1 MFSLS
6 SIILAFFAGILG
18 TLIGGTQTF
27 ICTGFVGLLVIIFNH
42 CGIDTTFLNEVISN
56 NLFLPCIIF
65 NAAGLATAY
74 AGTKHEI
81 RGVET
86 SRSLAFTND
95 PYVLLV
101 GALGGIL
108 GYLIFDFENYFGFPV
123 DTGAVS
129 VILVGVLGRLLFN
142 KENTYNKKN
151 LDFLKNASV
160 SFWLFQLL
168 IGLAVS
174 TVMAYFAKETGLY
187 TIGFSISALSLIFAL
202 NDPAFPATHH
212 TTLVAGYAIAQTGNI
227 LIAVAFG
234 LIAHF
239 IGYYLVWYL
248 ILIVE
253 LMLIHQLSQLRY
265 VVLSYLHCFKIWGCK
280 EAC

>member
-1 MFSLS
+1 MNCVFN
-6 SIILAFFAGILG
+6 IINYISFFAGILG

-74 AGTKHEI
+74 AGTKHDI

-151 LDFLKNASV
+151 LDFLKSASV
-160 SFWLFQLL
+160 RFWLFQLL

-202 NDPAFPATHH
+202 MIQHSLQH
-212 TTLVAGYAIAQTGNI
+212 II
-227 LIAVAFG
+227 
-234 LIAHF
+234 
-239 IGYYLVWYL
+239 
-248 ILIVE
+248 
-253 LMLIHQLSQLRY
+253 QLLLPVMPLYKLEIFLLR
-265 VVLSYLHCFKIWGCK
+265 
-280 EAC
+280 

>member
-56 NLFLPCIIF
+56 NLFLTCIIF

-74 AGTKHEI
+74 ASTKYDI

-101 GALGGIL
+101 VALGGIL
-108 GYLIFDFENYFGFPV
+108 DYLIFDFENYFGFPV

-129 VILVGVLGRLLFN
+129 VIFDYSLVIAPVVADLC
-142 KENTYNKKN
+142 TTP
-151 LDFLKNASV
+151 V
-160 SFWLFQLL
+160 
-168 IGLAVS
+168 
-174 TVMAYFAKETGLY
+174 
-187 TIGFSISALSLIFAL
+187 ALSAPP
-202 NDPAFPATHH
+202 NS
-212 TTLVAGYAIAQTGNI
+212 YQNN
-227 LIAVAFG
+227 
-234 LIAHF
+234 
-239 IGYYLVWYL
+239 
-248 ILIVE
+248 
-253 LMLIHQLSQLRY
+253 SQ
-265 VVLSYLHCFKIWGCK
+265 S
-280 EAC
+280 

>member
-6 SIILAFFAGILG
+6 SIIIAFFAGILG

-42 CGIDTTFLNEVISN
+42 CGIDTTFLNEVIYN

-74 AGTKHEI
+74 AGTKYDI
-81 RGVET
+81 RGVAT

-95 PYVLLV
+95 PYILLV
-101 GALGGIL
+101 GTLGGIL
-108 GYLIFDFENYFGFPV
+108 GYLIFDFENYFGFTV

-151 LDFLKNASV
+151 LDFLKSASV

-174 TVMAYFAKETGLY
+174 TIMTYFAKEIGLY
-187 TIGFSISALSLIFAL
+187 TIGFSISSLSLIFAL

-212 TTLVAGYAIAQTGNI
+212 TTLIADYAIAQTGNI
-227 LIAVAFG
+227 FLRILLV
-234 LIAHF
+234 
-239 IGYYLVWYL
+239 YYLVWYL

-253 LMLIHQLSQLRY
+253 LMLIDQL
-265 VVLSYLHCFKIWGCK
+265 LHCDM
-280 EAC
+280 

>member
-1 MFSLS
+1 MYMNKKIRREMYYVFT
-6 SIILAFFAGILG
+6 IINYISFFACILG

-74 AGTKHEI
+74 TGTKHDI

-142 KENTYNKKN
+142 KENTYNKK
-151 LDFLKNASV
+151 
-160 SFWLFQLL
+160 
-168 IGLAVS
+168 I
-174 TVMAYFAKETGLY
+174 
-187 TIGFSISALSLIFAL
+187 LIF
-202 NDPAFPATHH
+202 
-212 TTLVAGYAIAQTGNI
+212 
-227 LIAVAFG
+227 
-234 LIAHF
+234 
-239 IGYYLVWYL
+239 
-248 ILIVE
+248 
-253 LMLIHQLSQLRY
+253 
-265 VVLSYLHCFKIWGCK
+265 
-280 EAC
+280 

>member
-74 AGTKHEI
+74 AGTKHDI

-86 SRSLAFTND
+86 SRSLAFTHD

-129 VILVGVLGRLLFN
+129 VILVRFLVIVFTGLFGFSVLS
-142 KENTYNKKN
+142 TYTNMLSSVN
-151 LDFLKNASV
+151 V
-160 SFWLFQLL
+160 SF
-168 IGLAVS
+168 
-174 TVMAYFAKETGLY
+174 K
-187 TIGFSISALSLIFAL
+187 
-202 NDPAFPATHH
+202 
-212 TTLVAGYAIAQTGNI
+212 
-227 LIAVAFG
+227 
-234 LIAHF
+234 
-239 IGYYLVWYL
+239 
-248 ILIVE
+248 
-253 LMLIHQLSQLRY
+253 
-265 VVLSYLHCFKIWGCK
+265 
-280 EAC
+280 

>member
-1 MFSLS
+1 MAL
-6 SIILAFFAGILG
+6 
-18 TLIGGTQTF
+18 
-27 ICTGFVGLLVIIFNH
+27 
-42 CGIDTTFLNEVISN
+42 TFLNEVISN

-74 AGTKHEI
+74 AGTKHDI

-142 KENTYNKKN
+142 KENTYNKK
-151 LDFLKNASV
+151 
-160 SFWLFQLL
+160 
-168 IGLAVS
+168 I
-174 TVMAYFAKETGLY
+174 
-187 TIGFSISALSLIFAL
+187 LIF
-202 NDPAFPATHH
+202 
-212 TTLVAGYAIAQTGNI
+212 
-227 LIAVAFG
+227 
-234 LIAHF
+234 
-239 IGYYLVWYL
+239 
-248 ILIVE
+248 
-253 LMLIHQLSQLRY
+253 
-265 VVLSYLHCFKIWGCK
+265 
-280 EAC
+280 

>member
-1 MFSLS
+1 MYMNKKIRRQTIMFSLS

-74 AGTKHEI
+74 AGTKHDI

-142 KENTYNKKN
+142 KENTYNKK
-151 LDFLKNASV
+151 
-160 SFWLFQLL
+160 
-168 IGLAVS
+168 
-174 TVMAYFAKETGLY
+174 
-187 TIGFSISALSLIFAL
+187 IFEY
-202 NDPAFPATHH
+202 P
-212 TTLVAGYAIAQTGNI
+212 
-227 LIAVAFG
+227 
-234 LIAHF
+234 
-239 IGYYLVWYL
+239 
-248 ILIVE
+248 
-253 LMLIHQLSQLRY
+253 
-265 VVLSYLHCFKIWGCK
+265 
-280 EAC
+280 

>member
-27 ICTGFVGLLVIIFNH
+27 ICTGFVGLLIFLLEHVGVN
-42 CGIDTTFLNEVISN
+42 TTFLNEALSN

-95 PYVLLV
+95 PKVLLV
-101 GALGGIL
+101 GAIGGVL
-108 GYLIFDFENYFGFPV
+108 GYLIFAFENYFSFPI

-129 VILVGVLGRLLFN
+129 VILVGVLGRILFN
-142 KENTYNKKN
+142 QEDTYNEKN
-151 LDFLKNASV
+151 LDFLEKASP
-160 SFWLFQLL
+160 SFWGFQFL

-187 TIGFSISALSLIFAL
+187 TIGFSISALTLIFAL
-202 NDPAFPATHH
+202 SDPAFPATHH
-212 TTLVAGYAIAQTGNI
+212 TTLVVGYAMAQTGNI
-227 LIAVAFG
+227 LIAVLFG
-234 LIAHF
+234 IIAHF
-239 IGYYLVWYL
+239 VGL
-248 ILIVE
+248 IFGMVLNTDCGTHIDPPAVAIATCSLIIFT
-253 LMLIHQLSQLRY
+253 L
-265 VVLSYLHCFKIWGCK
+265 F
-280 EAC
+280 